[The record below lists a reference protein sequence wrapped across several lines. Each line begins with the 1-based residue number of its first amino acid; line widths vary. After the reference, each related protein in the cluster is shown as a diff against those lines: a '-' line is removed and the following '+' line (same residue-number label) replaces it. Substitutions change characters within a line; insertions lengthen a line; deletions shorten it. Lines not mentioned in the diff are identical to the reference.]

1 MAKKA
6 KKMIQENLVKRLI
19 NTYTD
24 CVVTDYEGELDF
36 EETIFNFANRII
48 NDMKDTQQKSVFGKV
63 FESCEE
69 CYDYLENNVP
79 SLRYSLELFVNDEQ

>member
-1 MAKKA
+1 MTKKA
-6 KKMIQENLVKRLI
+6 KTMIQENLVKRLI
-19 NTYTD
+19 NTYTE
-24 CVVTDYEGELDF
+24 CVVTDDEGELDF

-63 FESCEE
+63 FGSCEE

-79 SLRYSLELFVNDEQ
+79 SLRHSLELFVNNEQ

>member
-1 MAKKA
+1 MAKKS
-6 KKMIQENLVKRLI
+6 KTMIQENLVKRLI

-24 CVVTDYEGELDF
+24 CIVTNYEGELDF

-48 NDMKDTQQKSVFGKV
+48 NDMKSTQQKSVFGNV

-69 CYDYLENNVP
+69 CYDHLENKIA
-79 SLRYSLELFVNDEQ
+79 SLRHSLELFVND

>member
-1 MAKKA
+1 MAKTSKT
-6 KKMIQENLVKRLI
+6 MIQENLVKRLI
-19 NTYTD
+19 NTYTE
-24 CVVTDYEGELDF
+24 CVVIDYEGELDF

-63 FESCEE
+63 FENCEE

-79 SLRYSLELFVNDEQ
+79 SLRHSLELFVNDEQ